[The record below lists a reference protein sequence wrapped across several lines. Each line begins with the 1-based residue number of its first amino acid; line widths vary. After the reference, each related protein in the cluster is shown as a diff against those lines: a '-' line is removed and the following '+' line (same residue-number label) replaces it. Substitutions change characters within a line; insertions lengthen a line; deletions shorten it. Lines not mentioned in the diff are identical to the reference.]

1 MRRNV
6 SVDSS
11 LTPDILNIQV
21 SNKSK
26 NLTLTKSTNIIYK
39 TTNGDELYLALYGY
53 PGCVII
59 GKMSFRTYVHGTIT
73 KGKRR
78 K

>member
-39 TTNGDELYLALYGY
+39 TTNGDELYLALRI
-53 PGCVII
+53 PRLCNNRKNVIPNVCAWDN
-59 GKMSFRTYVHGTIT
+59 Y
-73 KGKRR
+73 KG
-78 K
+78 